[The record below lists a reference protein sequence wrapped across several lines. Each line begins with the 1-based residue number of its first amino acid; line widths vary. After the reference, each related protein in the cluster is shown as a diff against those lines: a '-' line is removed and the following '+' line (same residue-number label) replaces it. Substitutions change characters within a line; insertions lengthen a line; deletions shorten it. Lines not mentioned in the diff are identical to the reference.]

1 MLLNYLLNR
10 NGIATFA
17 TEEDMK
23 TSELKRY
30 LKSNGCYELYSGKE
44 HDVWYS
50 THTGAKMRIP
60 RHQSQ
65 EIPRG
70 TLNSILKQAG
80 LNN

>member
-1 MLLNYLLNR
+1 
-10 NGIATFA
+10 
-17 TEEDMK
+17 MK

-30 LKSNGCYELYSGKE
+30 LKSKGCYEIHTGKE

-50 THTGAKMRIP
+50 PLTEAKIRIP

-65 EIPRG
+65 EVPPG

-80 LNN
+80 IKL